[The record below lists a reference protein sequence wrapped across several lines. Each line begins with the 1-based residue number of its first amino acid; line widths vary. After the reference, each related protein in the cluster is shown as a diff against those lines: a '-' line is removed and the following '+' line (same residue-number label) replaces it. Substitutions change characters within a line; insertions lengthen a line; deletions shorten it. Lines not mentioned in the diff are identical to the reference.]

1 MRAIDTLHLGR
12 RRWIC
17 CWQVGSV
24 LIDPGPTRSLGTVLA
39 ALEDWQPQA
48 ILLTHIHFDH
58 AASTGTLMRM
68 YPELEVYVH
77 ERGAP
82 HMVNPERL
90 WASASQLYGEAN
102 MLAMW
107 GEFVPVPEERMRVLV
122 GGETLTIAG
131 DTFEVAYTP
140 GHAKH
145 HVSYLHRGTAFVG
158 DVGGV
163 RIEPGTP
170 TLPPTPPPDIDI
182 EAWHNSIGVIRDWKP
197 ERLAI
202 THFGLGEEPAAQ
214 LDELELRLDHWADS
228 ARAEDRDGWIAAVTD
243 ELRSVVSP
251 GAFDSF
257 LAAVPLDQAYAGL
270 RRYWDKRST
279 PI

>member
-24 LIDPGPTRSLGTVLA
+24 LVDPGPTRSLGTVLA

-58 AASTGTLMRM
+58 AASTGSLMRM
-68 YPELEVYVH
+68 YPQLEVYVH

-107 GEFVPVPEERMRVLV
+107 GEFVPVPEERMHVLA

-182 EAWHNSIGVIRDWKP
+182 EAWHNSISVIRDWKP

-202 THFGLGEEPAAQ
+202 THFGLGEDPAAQ

-243 ELRSVVSP
+243 ELRSVVSSE
-251 GAFDSF
+251 AFDSF

>member
-17 CWQVGSV
+17 CWQVGEV
-24 LIDPGPTRSLGTVLA
+24 LVDPGPTLSLETVLA
-39 ALEDWQPQA
+39 ALGGWQPQA

-58 AASTGTLMRM
+58 AAATGTLMRM

-107 GEFVPVPEERMRVLV
+107 GEFVPVPKERMHVLA

-145 HVSYLHRGTAFVG
+145 HVSYLHDGTAFVG

-163 RIEPGTP
+163 RIAPGTP
-170 TLPPTPPPDIDI
+170 TLPPTPPPDIDV
-182 EAWHNSIGVIRDWKP
+182 EAWHRSIDVVRDWKP

-202 THFGLGEEPAAQ
+202 THFGLSEEPAAQ
-214 LDELELRLDHWADS
+214 LDELEARLDHWAKS
-228 ARAEDRDGWIAAVTD
+228 ARTQDRDGWIAAVRE
-243 ELRSVVSP
+243 ELLGVVSP
-251 GAFDSF
+251 EAFDSF
-257 LAAVPLDQAYAGL
+257 VAAVPIDQSYAGL
-270 RRYWDKRST
+270 RRYWDKRS
-279 PI
+279 P